1 MSWAITAAVV
11 AGSLSAYK
19 IQQQNKSLV
28 EQQNEAASTARL
40 NMQMEQQ
47 KEADIKAQTGMELTQ
62 EERKRMAERATM
74 VTKAGES
81 GVAGISPLRNLA
93 NSYVQQAFDTGS
105 IVSKEEAQLY
115 SSSMGNVSTYLQ
127 TKSDINK
134 LQSQK
139 TTGLNALIDIG
150 MAAAGGY
157 MAAGGTFGAGGTF
170 TNAATGAT
178 TQVSTNA
185 AAQSM
190 MPAMTQ
196 SGYTYSSSAVGSKS
210 LGYSLLGSTFKK

>member
-47 KEADIKAQTGMELTQ
+47 KEADLKAQTGMELTQ

-93 NSYVQQAFDTGS
+93 NSYVQQSFDTGS

-115 SSSMGNVSTYLQ
+115 ASSMSNVSTFLQ

-150 MAAAGGY
+150 ISAAGGY
-157 MAAGGTFGAGGTF
+157 MAAGGTFGSGGTF
-170 TNAATGAT
+170 TNAATGS
-178 TQVSTNA
+178 VSTTTSNEA
-185 AAQSM
+185 ASYM
-190 MPAMTQ
+190 MKDMTQ
-196 SGYTYSSSAVGSKS
+196 AGYTYSSSVVGSKT
-210 LGYSLLGSTFKK
+210 LGWSLLGSTIKK